1 MKNKLARTLLCLSL
15 PWLGWSAPVLAHG
28 TDIESKKVEA
38 VQIEA
43 RYEGGQPMQEAQ
55 VTVYSPENPAEP
67 WKQGVTDQQGNYTF
81 VPDPQ
86 QAGSWEVKVRQA
98 GHGDIITVN
107 VGEETSSTQKS
118 ALAFSWLEKDGEY
131 TTTQK
136 VLLGVAGIWGFFG
149 TALFF
154 ARSSKTKAEGRR
166 QEAGS

>member
-1 MKNKLARTLLCLSL
+1 MNSKLKYALLCLSL
-15 PWLGWSAPVLAHG
+15 PLLGWSAPVLAHG
-28 TDIESKKVEA
+28 TEIESRKVEA
-38 VQIEA
+38 VEIEA
-43 RYEGGQPMQEAQ
+43 RYEGGQPMREAQ

-67 WKQGVTDQQGNYTF
+67 WKQGVTDQQGTYTF

-86 QAGSWEVKVRQA
+86 QAGSWEVKVRQG

-107 VGEETSSTQKS
+107 VGGETGTTQKS

-136 VLLGVAGIWGFFG
+136 VLLGVAGVWGFFG

-154 ARSSKTKAEGRR
+154 ARSSHQKRENL
-166 QEAGS
+166 